1 MIISIFS
8 TLFLFKGK
16 TITVKKADI
25 KQGKV
30 YVGKLPETG
39 CDEEDIKNHFSQY
52 GAIAEV
58 LSFLF

>member
-1 MIISIFS
+1 M
-8 TLFLFKGK
+8 
-16 TITVKKADI
+16 KKADI

-58 LSFLF
+58 RLVFIYRVFKAICISGYKANRQV

>member
-1 MIISIFS
+1 M
-8 TLFLFKGK
+8 
-16 TITVKKADI
+16 KKADI

-39 CDEEDIKNHFSQY
+39 CDEEDIKNHFSQF

-58 LSFLF
+58 GSQPDFYSL